1 VPNFKQFAK
10 SKVNGGE
17 QENENPIYT
26 FLKSS
31 CEHAPR
37 KHFSDT
43 YKLLYKKL
51 HPSDIRWNFEKIL
64 VDHNGIPIRR
74 YRSRI
79 DPLDIVPDIDAAL
92 RKLKAEKGYG
102 MGGSWKSKPGKTP
115 NWARKDRTYLKGK

>member
-10 SKVNGGE
+10 SKVNGGAE
-17 QENENPIYT
+17 EDENPIYT

-102 MGGSWKSKPGKTP
+102 MGGQNIPQGQVE
-115 NWARKDRTYLKGK
+115 